1 MEELMRQPDATTARI
16 ILVFARRFGLA
27 LLLAAAAC
35 DIAAAQGGYSLR
47 MTLDYQ
53 GRSYSVEPTHVAA
66 DQRTE
71 LTVEP
76 VGGLRVYVRAISLPG
91 VADQALIDMQVY
103 EPRGSSQAQISSFTM
118 PAYLGTSNSS
128 EMKTVYGPLTIR
140 AYVDQ
145 ANAAAGAAPPRPA
158 TPSMRAPTPMVD
170 EAPVRPQ
177 ALPAPLPSPLPP
189 PGG

>member
-1 MEELMRQPDATTARI
+1 MRQPGATTVRI

-27 LLLAAAAC
+27 LLLAAAAS
-35 DIAAAQGGYSLR
+35 DIAGAQTAYSLR

-53 GRSYSVEPTHVAA
+53 GRSYSVAPTNIAA

-71 LTVEP
+71 LTVDP
-76 VGGLRVYVRAISLPG
+76 VGGLRVYVRAIALPG

-128 EMKTVYGPLTIR
+128 EMKTVYGPLTVR
-140 AYVDQ
+140 SYVDL
-145 ANAAAGAAPPRPA
+145 ATAGSGGSMPPPRPA